1 MILCIKCDTIHII
14 EYRRSWIIAKTDTL
28 HIRIEPSVK
37 QRAEETLKDLGLS
50 ITEAINVFLNQVIL
64 NDGIPFEIR
73 KPRYNKETIQAM
85 EDTKN
90 GKNLSKTF
98 DNVNEMFEELDK

>member
-1 MILCIKCDTIHII
+1 M
-14 EYRRSWIIAKTDTL
+14 AKTDIL
-28 HIRIEPSVK
+28 HIRVEASVK
-37 QRAEETLKDLGLS
+37 KKAEATLNDLGLS

-73 KPRYNKETIQAM
+73 KPRINNETIQAL

-90 GKNLSKTF
+90 GKNISKTF
-98 DNVNEMFEELDK
+98 NNVDEMFKELDK

>member
-1 MILCIKCDTIHII
+1 MKKKELVDVV
-14 EYRRSWIIAKTDTL
+14 AKKSNLSTKEVAVVVDSL
-28 HIRIEPSVK
+28 FE
-37 QRAEETLKDLGLS
+37 S

-64 NDGIPFEIR
+64 NDGIPFEIK
-73 KPRYNKETIQAM
+73 KPKFNKETIQAM

-98 DNVNEMFEELDK
+98 DSVDEMFEELDK

>member
-1 MILCIKCDTIHII
+1 M
-14 EYRRSWIIAKTDTL
+14 AKTDTL
-28 HIRIEPSVK
+28 HIRIEPSIK
-37 QRAEETLKDLGLS
+37 QRAEETLNDLGLS

-64 NDGIPFEIR
+64 HDGIHFEIK
-73 KPRYNKETIQAM
+73 KPKYNKETIQAM

-98 DNVNEMFEELDK
+98 DSVDEMFKELDK

>member
-1 MILCIKCDTIHII
+1 M
-14 EYRRSWIIAKTDTL
+14 AKTDTL
-28 HIRIEPSVK
+28 HIRVEPKVK
-37 QRAEETLKDLGLS
+37 KKAEETLNDLGLS

-64 NDGIPFEIR
+64 NEGIPFEIR
-73 KPRYNKETIQAM
+73 KPKFNKETIQAI

-98 DNVNEMFEELDK
+98 ESVDEMFKELDK

>member
-1 MILCIKCDTIHII
+1 M
-14 EYRRSWIIAKTDTL
+14 AKTDTL
-28 HIRIEPSVK
+28 HIRVEPTVK
-37 QRAEETLKDLGLS
+37 KKAEKTLNELGMS

-73 KPRYNKETIQAM
+73 KPRLNKETIQAL
-85 EDTKN
+85 EDTRN

-98 DNVNEMFEELDK
+98 ENVDDMFKELDE

>member
-1 MILCIKCDTIHII
+1 M
-14 EYRRSWIIAKTDTL
+14 AKTDTL
-28 HIRIEPSVK
+28 HIRVDPTIK
-37 QRAEETLKDLGLS
+37 QKAEKTLNDLGLS

>member
-1 MILCIKCDTIHII
+1 M
-14 EYRRSWIIAKTDTL
+14 AKTDTL
-28 HIRIEPSVK
+28 HIRVEPSVK
-37 QRAEETLKDLGLS
+37 QRAEETLNDLGLS

-73 KPRYNKETIQAM
+73 KPRYNKETIQAI

-90 GKNLSKTF
+90 GKHLSKTY
-98 DNVNEMFEELDK
+98 DNLDEMFEELDR

>member
-1 MILCIKCDTIHII
+1 M
-14 EYRRSWIIAKTDTL
+14 AKTDTL
-28 HIRIEPSVK
+28 HIRIEPIVK
-37 QRAEETLKDLGLS
+37 QRAEETLNDLGLS

-73 KPRYNKETIQAM
+73 KPKFNKETMQAI

-98 DNVNEMFEELDK
+98 DSVDEMFEELDK

>member
-1 MILCIKCDTIHII
+1 M
-14 EYRRSWIIAKTDTL
+14 AKTDTL

-64 NDGIPFEIR
+64 NDGIPFEIK
-73 KPRYNKETIQAM
+73 KPRYNKETIQAI

-98 DNVNEMFEELDK
+98 DSVDEMFEELDK

>member
-1 MILCIKCDTIHII
+1 M
-14 EYRRSWIIAKTDTL
+14 AKTDTL

-50 ITEAINVFLNQVIL
+50 ITEAINVFLYHFIL
-64 NDGIPFEIR
+64 NDGIPFEIK
-73 KPRYNKETIQAM
+73 KPRYNKETIQAI

-98 DNVNEMFEELDK
+98 DSVDEMFEELDK

>member
-1 MILCIKCDTIHII
+1 M
-14 EYRRSWIIAKTDTL
+14 AKTDTL

-50 ITEAINVFLNQVIL
+50 ITEAINIFLNQVIL
-64 NDGIPFEIR
+64 NDGIPFEIK
-73 KPRYNKETIQAM
+73 KPRYNKETIQAI
-85 EDTKN
+85 EDTKS

-98 DNVNEMFEELDK
+98 DNVNKMFVEFDK